1 MHQHMFN
8 VDGLRFINYLDDQ
21 SEFVAAYI
29 EHRAFADQIGMR
41 IIDFNLGEIL
51 PSRSPRPPVPIVKRL
66 GSALM
71 LVAKLFEP
79 PVSDHIHGSMFA

>member
-1 MHQHMFN
+1 MFN

-41 IIDFNLGEIL
+41 IIDFGSCIL
-51 PSRSPRPPVPIVKRL
+51 RLHSNWRPSP
-66 GSALM
+66 A
-71 LVAKLFEP
+71 A
-79 PVSDHIHGSMFA
+79 